1 MTSGKK
7 SRVHG
12 VHVLER
18 ALRRAPPPGLVPVG
32 PEGGGL
38 AEAGSQSVPTQ
49 GNDLGSPRC
58 GIPEGGR
65 RTPGGHK
72 HQLEELACT
81 LKWVSEG
88 VLMPVQVKR
97 FV

>member
-7 SRVHG
+7 NRVHG
-12 VHVLER
+12 VHVLEC
-18 ALRRAPPPGLVPVG
+18 ALRWALPPRLVPVG
-32 PEGGGL
+32 AEGGGL
-38 AEAGSQSVPTQ
+38 TEAGSQSVPTQ

-65 RTPGGHK
+65 RITGGHK
-72 HQLEELACT
+72 HQLEELACA

-88 VLMPVQVKR
+88 VL
-97 FV
+97 

>member
-7 SRVHG
+7 SRVRR
-12 VHVLER
+12 VHVLQC
-18 ALRRAPPPGLVPVG
+18 ALRWALPPGLVPVG

-65 RTPGGHK
+65 RTTGGHK

-81 LKWVSEG
+81 LKRVSEG
-88 VLMPVQVKR
+88 VL
-97 FV
+97 